1 MRRNIILHCKFVI
14 YERMVCFME
23 MTNIKN
29 YIFDIGGVLL
39 EYRWADMLMDHGLSR
54 EDALAIGNTMFN
66 DPLWSGMDLAAA
78 GEEQSIIEAYRE
90 KYPAYGD
97 TIAWFINHCEYMH
110 VPRKDVWERVHTLK
124 ELGYPLYLLS
134 NYPET
139 MFHKHTDDA
148 PFRQDMSGGVIS
160 YEIKKLKPYPEIYQH
175 LLQKYNLI
183 PEECLFFDD
192 RAENTEGARKQGIH
206 AITVT
211 SRQFLI
217 EELDKIIAA
226 TK

>member
-1 MRRNIILHCKFVI
+1 
-14 YERMVCFME
+14 
-23 MTNIKN
+23 
-29 YIFDIGGVLL
+29 
-39 EYRWADMLMDHGLSR
+39 
-54 EDALAIGNTMFN
+54 
-66 DPLWSGMDLAAA
+66 
-78 GEEQSIIEAYRE
+78 
-90 KYPAYGD
+90 
-97 TIAWFINHCEYMH
+97 
-110 VPRKDVWERVHTLK
+110 
-124 ELGYPLYLLS
+124 
-134 NYPET
+134 

-148 PFRQDMSGGVIS
+148 LFRQDMSGGVIS